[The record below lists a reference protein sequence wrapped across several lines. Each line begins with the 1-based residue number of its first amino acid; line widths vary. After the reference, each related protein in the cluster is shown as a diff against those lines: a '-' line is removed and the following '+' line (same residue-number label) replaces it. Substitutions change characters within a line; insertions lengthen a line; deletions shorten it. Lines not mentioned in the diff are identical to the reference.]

1 MSCEWLFRERASPN
15 GPLERAGMSPWTAK
29 RRRVCR
35 PLNGFALGVI
45 NMLRLADWVS
55 VLHCFDFEPSSGSYT
70 RQHLPEPRRSLHGF
84 VGFAQELR
92 LGRGKKA
99 LIAVYRDGAHIYV
112 SVGQALWPLH
122 SRDVTIEHNSRLFT
136 SELIVRA
143 GAGGC
148 PR

>member
-1 MSCEWLFRERASPN
+1 MGRHE
-15 GPLERAGMSPWTAK
+15 PWTAT
-29 RRRVCR
+29 RRRVRR

-55 VLHCFDFEPSSGSYT
+55 VKHCFDFEPSSGSYT

-99 LIAVYRDGAHIYV
+99 LSAVYRDGPTSTFQ
-112 SVGQALWPLH
+112 SVKHCGP
-122 SRDVTIEHNSRLFT
+122 SIRET
-136 SELIVRA
+136 
-143 GAGGC
+143 
-148 PR
+148 